1 MLACKLRS
9 FDMDEPV
16 QTTPVDDEPLCV
28 CGYSKVGLPEI
39 DHPCPECGS
48 TKLAV
53 YQSSYSYY
61 GWNVALLGSGISVVQ
76 ILTIFNFDSLTT
88 YNTHKYSDLYYKY
101 SDFVMELLQLSWLYV
116 CVPLGG
122 LSLLYTG
129 ISLVKREPKRKS
141 VRNICMAL
149 ISGLGLPIGIII
161 NLLIYV
167 AGGGSMAA

>member
-1 MLACKLRS
+1 
-9 FDMDEPV
+9 MDEPV

-61 GWNVALLGSGISVVQ
+61 GWNVALLGAGISVAQ
-76 ILTIFNFDSLTT
+76 ILTIFILDGSNT
-88 YNTHKYSDLYYKY
+88 YTYKY
-101 SDFVMELLQLSWLYV
+101 FGLLMELLELSWLYV

>member
-1 MLACKLRS
+1 
-9 FDMDEPV
+9 MDEHV
-16 QTTPVDDEPLCV
+16 QTTSVDDEPLCV

-61 GWNVALLGSGISVVQ
+61 GWKVALLGAGISVVQ
-76 ILTIFNFDSLTT
+76 ILTIFNFDCLTT

-101 SDFVMELLQLSWLYV
+101 SDLVMELLQLSWLYV

-149 ISGLGLPIGIII
+149 ISGLGQPIGIII
-161 NLLIYV
+161 YLLIDV
-167 AGGGSMAA
+167 AQGGMWTV

>member
-1 MLACKLRS
+1 M
-9 FDMDEPV
+9 EETV
-16 QTTPVDDEPLCV
+16 HTTSPDDDPICV
-28 CGYSKVGLPEI
+28 CGYSKVGLPEA

-53 YQSSYSYY
+53 YKSSYSYY
-61 GWNVALLGSGISVVQ
+61 GWNVALLGAGISVVQ
-76 ILTIFNFDSLTT
+76 ILTIFILDSSTT
-88 YNTHKYSDLYYKY
+88 YNYKLTDLVSK
-101 SDFVMELLQLSWLYV
+101 LLELSWLYV

>member
-1 MLACKLRS
+1 
-9 FDMDEPV
+9 MDEPV

-61 GWNVALLGSGISVVQ
+61 GWNVALLGAGISVVQ
-76 ILTIFNFDSLTT
+76 ILTIFILDSSTT
-88 YNTHKYSDLYYKY
+88 YNYKLTDLV
-101 SDFVMELLQLSWLYV
+101 SELLELSWLYV

>member
-1 MLACKLRS
+1 MEETVHTTS
-9 FDMDEPV
+9 VDE
-16 QTTPVDDEPLCV
+16 EPLCV

-61 GWNVALLGSGISVVQ
+61 GWKVALLGAGISVVQ
-76 ILTIFNFDSLTT
+76 ILTIFNYDSLTT

-101 SDFVMELLQLSWLYV
+101 SDLVMELLQLSWLYV

>member
-1 MLACKLRS
+1 MLACQRGAL
-9 FDMDEPV
+9 DMDEPV

-61 GWNVALLGSGISVVQ
+61 GWNVALLGAGISVVQ
-76 ILTIFNFDSLTT
+76 ILTIFILDSSTT
-88 YNTHKYSDLYYKY
+88 YNYKLTDLV
-101 SDFVMELLQLSWLYV
+101 SELLELSWLYV

>member
-1 MLACKLRS
+1 MLACKWRS
-9 FDMDEPV
+9 LDMDEHV
-16 QTTPVDDEPLCV
+16 QTTSVDDEPLCV

-88 YNTHKYSDLYYKY
+88 YNTHKYSDL
-101 SDFVMELLQLSWLYV
+101 VMELLQLSWLYV

-149 ISGLGLPIGIII
+149 ISGLGQPIGIII
-161 NLLIYV
+161 YLLIDV
-167 AGGGSMAA
+167 AQGGMWTV

>member
-1 MLACKLRS
+1 
-9 FDMDEPV
+9 MDEPV

-61 GWNVALLGSGISVVQ
+61 GWNVALLGAGISVVQ
-76 ILTIFNFDSLTT
+76 ILTIFFHDILTT
-88 YNTHKYSDLYYKY
+88 YNTYKYSDLYYKY
-101 SDFVMELLQLSWLYV
+101 SDLLEKFLELSWLYV

-149 ISGLGLPIGIII
+149 ISGLGLPIGLIIFWI
-161 NLLIYV
+161 IYV
-167 AGGGSMAA
+167 AGSGA

>member
-1 MLACKLRS
+1 
-9 FDMDEPV
+9 MDDPV
-16 QTTPVDDEPLCV
+16 QTTPADDEPLCV

-61 GWNVALLGSGISVVQ
+61 GWNVALLGAGISVVQ
-76 ILTIFNFDSLTT
+76 ILTIFNYDSLTT

-101 SDFVMELLQLSWLYV
+101 SDLVMELLQLSWLYV

>member
-1 MLACKLRS
+1 
-9 FDMDEPV
+9 MDEPV

-61 GWNVALLGSGISVVQ
+61 GWNVALLGVGISVVQ
-76 ILTIFNFDSLTT
+76 ILTIFFLDSKG
-88 YNTHKYSDLYYKY
+88 YNYKYSDLIFK
-101 SDFVMELLQLSWLYV
+101 LLELSWLYV

-149 ISGLGLPIGIII
+149 ISGLGTPIGIII

>member
-1 MLACKLRS
+1 MEETVHTTS
-9 FDMDEPV
+9 VDE
-16 QTTPVDDEPLCV
+16 EPLCV

-61 GWNVALLGSGISVVQ
+61 GWNVALLGAGISVAQ
-76 ILTIFNFDSLTT
+76 ILTIFILDGSNT
-88 YNTHKYSDLYYKY
+88 YTYKY
-101 SDFVMELLQLSWLYV
+101 FGLLIELLELSWLYV

-149 ISGLGLPIGIII
+149 ISGLGLPIGIIL

>member
-1 MLACKLRS
+1 
-9 FDMDEPV
+9 MDDPV

-61 GWNVALLGSGISVVQ
+61 GWKVALLGAGISVVQ
-76 ILTIFNFDSLTT
+76 ILTIFILDSSRT
-88 YNTHKYSDLYYKY
+88 YNYKLTDLVY
-101 SDFVMELLQLSWLYV
+101 ELLQLSWLYV

-122 LSLLYTG
+122 LSLLFTG

-149 ISGLGLPIGIII
+149 ISGLGNPIGIII
-161 NLLIYV
+161 YWIIYV
-167 AGGGSMAA
+167 AGSGA

>member
-1 MLACKLRS
+1 
-9 FDMDEPV
+9 MDDPV

-61 GWNVALLGSGISVVQ
+61 GWNVALLGAGISVAQ
-76 ILTIFNFDSLTT
+76 TLTIFILDGSTP
-88 YNTHKYSDLYYKY
+88 
-101 SDFVMELLQLSWLYV
+101 ELLAKLYDLSWLYV

-149 ISGLGLPIGIII
+149 ISGLGLPIGIIL

>member
-1 MLACKLRS
+1 
-9 FDMDEPV
+9 MDEPV

-61 GWNVALLGSGISVVQ
+61 GWNVALLGAGISAVQ
-76 ILTIFNFDSLTT
+76 ILTIFILDSSTT
-88 YNTHKYSDLYYKY
+88 YNYKLTDLV
-101 SDFVMELLQLSWLYV
+101 FELLELSWLYV

>member
-1 MLACKLRS
+1 
-9 FDMDEPV
+9 MDEPV
-16 QTTPVDDEPLCV
+16 QTAPVDDEPLCV

-61 GWNVALLGSGISVVQ
+61 GWNVALLGAGISVVQ
-76 ILTIFNFDSLTT
+76 TLTIFNYDSLTT

-101 SDFVMELLQLSWLYV
+101 SDLVMELLQLSWLYV

-161 NLLIYV
+161 YLLMYV

>member
-1 MLACKLRS
+1 
-9 FDMDEPV
+9 MDEPV

-61 GWNVALLGSGISVVQ
+61 GWNVALLGAAISVAQ
-76 ILTIFNFDSLTT
+76 TLTIIILDSSTT
-88 YNTHKYSDLYYKY
+88 YNYKY
-101 SDFVMELLQLSWLYV
+101 RDLVLELLELSWLYV

-149 ISGLGLPIGIII
+149 ISGLGLHIGIILI
-161 NLLIYV
+161 LLLYV
-167 AGGGSMAA
+167 AGGGSLAA

>member
-1 MLACKLRS
+1 MFASKLRS
-9 FDMDEPV
+9 FDMDDPV

-53 YQSSYSYY
+53 YQSSYSYD
-61 GWNVALLGSGISVVQ
+61 GWKVALLGAGISVVQ
-76 ILTIFNFDSLTT
+76 ILTIFILDSSRT
-88 YNTHKYSDLYYKY
+88 YNYKLTDLVY
-101 SDFVMELLQLSWLYV
+101 ELLQLSWLYV

-122 LSLLYTG
+122 LSLLFTG

-161 NLLIYV
+161 ILLIYV

>member
-1 MLACKLRS
+1 
-9 FDMDEPV
+9 MDEPV

-61 GWNVALLGSGISVVQ
+61 GWNVALLGAGISVVQ
-76 ILTIFNFDSLTT
+76 ILTIFNYDSLTT

-101 SDFVMELLQLSWLYV
+101 SDLVMELLQLSWLYV

-149 ISGLGLPIGIII
+149 ISGLGNPIGIII
-161 NLLIYV
+161 YWIIYV
-167 AGGGSMAA
+167 AGSGA

>member
-1 MLACKLRS
+1 
-9 FDMDEPV
+9 MDDPV

-61 GWNVALLGSGISVVQ
+61 GWNVALLGAGISVAQ
-76 ILTIFNFDSLTT
+76 TLTIFILDGSTP
-88 YNTHKYSDLYYKY
+88 
-101 SDFVMELLQLSWLYV
+101 ELLAKLYELSWLYV

-149 ISGLGLPIGIII
+149 ISGLGLHIGIILI
-161 NLLIYV
+161 LLLYV
-167 AGGGSMAA
+167 AGGGSLAA